1 MEKMVIAVCGK
12 GGVGKTVFATLLSRA
27 LIDASIRPLLI
38 DADPMGG
45 LTGAIGE
52 GPIHSLSAIRD
63 RLIASAR
70 KGEAADV
77 AHQLEYLLLEA
88 LVERDDYSL
97 LAMGRSA
104 EKGCFC
110 PANDLLR
117 SSIDLFVAKFSFVL
131 IDAEAGIEQINRDV
145 TRHVTKIIGIL
156 DGSQR
161 SIDTVRQIVK
171 MVIPIR
177 VSVVANRLSM
187 KEMRQLPG
195 DLELLGSIPENEA
208 VRQFD
213 REGRSLWELPADNEA
228 VLAMR
233 GIALA
238 IGGAESCFSTARSGV
253 ARKPRL

>member
-1 MEKMVIAVCGK
+1 MENLVIAVCGK
-12 GGVGKTVFATLLSRA
+12 GGVGKTAFSALLSRV

-52 GPIHSLSAIRD
+52 GPGHSLAAIRD

-97 LAMGRSA
+97 LAIGRSA

-117 SSIDLFVAKFSFVL
+117 SSIDLFVAKFSVVL

-145 TRHVTKIIGIL
+145 TRQVTEIICIL

-161 SIDTVRQIVK
+161 SIDTVRQIVQ
-171 MVIPIR
+171 MVHPTP
-177 VSVVANRLSM
+177 VSVVANRLAV
-187 KEMRQLPG
+187 KEMHHLPG
-195 DLELLGSIPENEA
+195 DVELLGSIPENEA

-228 VLAMR
+228 VLAVQ
-233 GIALA
+233 GIAQI
-238 IGGAESCFSTARSGV
+238 IGA
-253 ARKPRL
+253 PRAVSPPPLDRIGPEAPG

>member
-1 MEKMVIAVCGK
+1 
-12 GGVGKTVFATLLSRA
+12 
-27 LIDASIRPLLI
+27 
-38 DADPMGG
+38 MGG
-45 LTGAIGE
+45 LTTAIGE
-52 GPIHSLSAIRD
+52 GPVHSLAGIKD

-77 AHQLEYLLLEA
+77 ASQLEYLLLEA

-110 PANDLLR
+110 PANALLR
-117 SSIDLFVAKFSFVL
+117 SSIDLLVSRFSVVL

-145 TRHVTKIIGIL
+145 TRHVTGIICIL

-171 MVIPIR
+171 MVSSTR
-177 VSVVANRLSM
+177 VSVVANRLSA
-187 KEMRQLPG
+187 KEIIQLPG
-195 DLELLGSIPENEA
+195 DVELLGSIPENEA

-228 VLAMR
+228 VLAVL
-233 GIALA
+233 GIAA
-238 IGGAESCFSTARSGV
+238 QVIGGAELLLSIPCTQR
-253 ARKPRL
+253 